1 MRKCPTVAKSSEPK
15 FFIKF
20 ECKSE
25 SIATHWGTDIKRK
38 LVAWI
43 AIYTDILTGLAFL
56 IAIIWVRSRVMTEVR
71 NYKKKAL
78 QLGDFAVEIKHLPKL
93 AICSNADQLKAKLA
107 LHIA

>member
-1 MRKCPTVAKSSEPK
+1 
-15 FFIKF
+15 
-20 ECKSE
+20 
-25 SIATHWGTDIKRK
+25 
-38 LVAWI
+38 
-43 AIYTDILTGLAFL
+43 
-56 IAIIWVRSRVMTEVR
+56 MTEVR